1 MWLVIH
7 RPQKPTEHN
16 LRYEN
21 VAMFKSD
28 ITFFSDKPKT
38 DMAIV
43 LAEYKRLKQADDY
56 WYRDS
61 KLFYVEDIE

>member
-1 MWLVIH
+1 
-7 RPQKPTEHN
+7 
-16 LRYEN
+16 
-21 VAMFKSD
+21 MFKSD